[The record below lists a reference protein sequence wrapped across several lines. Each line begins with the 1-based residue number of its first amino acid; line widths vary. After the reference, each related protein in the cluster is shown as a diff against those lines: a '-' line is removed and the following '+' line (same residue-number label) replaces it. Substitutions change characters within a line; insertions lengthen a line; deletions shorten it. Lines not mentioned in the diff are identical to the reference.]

1 MVATEPPNN
10 IDGVSETATGI
21 RPVRIFVA
29 LRISP
34 DIALALAQY
43 GRDLEQFSVRPVA
56 PADIHLTLVPPWNE
70 VSPAEAVEKLRRV
83 VDRFFPFTLT
93 FRHVGYGPEPKR
105 PRFLWAECVASKE
118 IAEFRVALIQA
129 FGQADERPFRPHVTL
144 ARLRDKGRART
155 QTSARSRPCAHAA
168 DRIDRTHAIAASRR
182 ERLQNPCVSAAGG
195 QPLMQISGRS
205 RATRRAK
212 PACSAAATTAPTS
225 L

>member
-1 MVATEPPNN
+1 MVAMEPPNN
-10 IDGVSETATGI
+10 IDGVSETATGV

-118 IAEFRVALIQA
+118 IAEFCVALIQA

-144 ARLRDKGRART
+144 ARLRDKGRALARKHPLDQDLALT
-155 QTSARSRPCAHAA
+155 Q
-168 DRIDRTHAIAASRR
+168 RIESI
-182 ERLQNPCVSAAGG
+182 E
-195 QPLMQISGRS
+195 LMQSPPPDGSGYKILAS
-205 RATRRAK
+205 VPLAV
-212 PACSAAATTAPTS
+212 S

>member
-83 VDRFFPFTLT
+83 VDRFCPFTLT

-144 ARLRDKGRART
+144 ARLRDKGRALARKHPLDQDLALT
-155 QTSARSRPCAHAA
+155 Q
-168 DRIDRTHAIAASRR
+168 RIESI
-182 ERLQNPCVSAAGG
+182 E
-195 QPLMQISGRS
+195 LMQSPPPDGSGYKILAS
-205 RATRRAK
+205 VPLAV
-212 PACSAAATTAPTS
+212 S

>member
-1 MVATEPPNN
+1 MVAMEPPNN
-10 IDGVSETATGI
+10 IDGVSETATGV

-29 LRISP
+29 LRIAP

-70 VSPAEAVEKLRRV
+70 FSTADTVEKLRRV
-83 VDRFFPFTLT
+83 ADRFCPFTLT
-93 FRHVGYGPEPKR
+93 FQHVGYGPEPKR
-105 PRFLWAECVASKE
+105 PRFLWAECVASKG

-144 ARLRDKGRART
+144 ARLRDKGRAIARKHPLDQDLTLT
-155 QTSARSRPCAHAA
+155 QQIES
-168 DRIDRTHAIAASRR
+168 I
-182 ERLQNPCVSAAGG
+182 E
-195 QPLMQISGRS
+195 LMQSPPPGGSGYKVLAS
-205 RATRRAK
+205 VPLAV
-212 PACSAAATTAPTS
+212 S

>member
-10 IDGVSETATGI
+10 IDGVSETATGV

-34 DIALALAQY
+34 DIALVLAQY
-43 GRDLEQFSVRPVA
+43 GRDLEKFSVRHVA

-70 VSPAEAVEKLRRV
+70 FSTADTVEKLRRV
-83 VDRFFPFTLT
+83 ADRFCPFTLT

-144 ARLRDKGRART
+144 ARLRDKGRALARKHPLDQDLALT
-155 QTSARSRPCAHAA
+155 Q
-168 DRIDRTHAIAASRR
+168 RIESI
-182 ERLQNPCVSAAGG
+182 E
-195 QPLMQISGRS
+195 LMQSPPPDGSGYKIL
-205 RATRRAK
+205 A
-212 PACSAAATTAPTS
+212 S
-225 L
+225 LPLAVSL

>member
-10 IDGVSETATGI
+10 IDGVSETATGV

-34 DIALALAQY
+34 DIALVLAQY
-43 GRDLEQFSVRPVA
+43 GRDLEKFSVRHVA

-70 VSPAEAVEKLRRV
+70 FSTADTVEKLRRV
-83 VDRFFPFTLT
+83 ADRFCPFTLT

-118 IAEFRVALIQA
+118 IAEFRAALIQA

-144 ARLRDKGRART
+144 ARLRDKGRAIARKHPLDQDLALT
-155 QTSARSRPCAHAA
+155 Q
-168 DRIDRTHAIAASRR
+168 RIESI
-182 ERLQNPCVSAAGG
+182 E
-195 QPLMQISGRS
+195 LMQSPPPDGSGYKVLAS
-205 RATRRAK
+205 VPLAV
-212 PACSAAATTAPTS
+212 S

>member
-144 ARLRDKGRART
+144 ARLRDKGRALARKHPLDQDLALT
-155 QTSARSRPCAHAA
+155 Q
-168 DRIDRTHAIAASRR
+168 RIESI
-182 ERLQNPCVSAAGG
+182 E
-195 QPLMQISGRS
+195 LMQSPPPGGSGYKILAS
-205 RATRRAK
+205 VPLAV
-212 PACSAAATTAPTS
+212 S

>member
-21 RPVRIFVA
+21 RPVRIFAA

-70 VSPAEAVEKLRRV
+70 FSTADTVERLRRV
-83 VDRFFPFTLT
+83 ADRFFPFTLT

-105 PRFLWAECVASKE
+105 PRFLWAECVASKG

-144 ARLRDKGRART
+144 ARLRDKGRAIARKHPLDQDLTLT
-155 QTSARSRPCAHAA
+155 QQIES
-168 DRIDRTHAIAASRR
+168 I
-182 ERLQNPCVSAAGG
+182 E
-195 QPLMQISGRS
+195 LMQSPPPDGSGYKILAS
-205 RATRRAK
+205 VPLAV
-212 PACSAAATTAPTS
+212 S